1 MPLSVFPFQ
10 RVFTRDRKGFYHVFR
25 FDIDRRLSFAFV
37 GHGKLLMPFRRSY
50 GIWEYTEY
58 SMLCTMYFFLV
69 SYRSLQCSPRWKTTW
84 FGVRYNNNNW
94 PCYKNGMQTTKLYLP
109 WYLQYNE
116 SELASW
122 KIQVQEKNEW
132 HHHQPCYPQQIRDV
146 NQKNLPKFVL

>member
-94 PCYKNGMQTTKLYLP
+94 PCYKNGMQTTKLCLP
-109 WYLQYNE
+109 WYIFTIEWIWIGKL
-116 SELASW
+116 
-122 KIQVQEKNEW
+122 KNTST
-132 HHHQPCYPQQIRDV
+132 YKRKMNDIITSLV
-146 NQKNLPKFVL
+146 ILNK